1 MYEAIGQEMRMESF
15 VLTLLFET
23 DWVGDAAIE
32 LLNTGPE
39 VADDSVVNEVDE
51 VTLVETDEF
60 VKGAKVVEINGL
72 VLVGVI
78 LVDSVMVDEEIKI
91 PSLVTFAIQ
100 SR

>member
-1 MYEAIGQEMRMESF
+1 MFLDLGSMGSF
-15 VLTLLFET
+15 VLT

-39 VADDSVVNEVDE
+39 VVDDSVVHEVDG

-60 VKGAKVVEINGL
+60 VKGAEVVEINGL

-78 LVDSVMVDEEIKI
+78 LVDSVMVDEEIEI